1 MGRFAKPGFLHRFL
15 FFPSSVFSLFFLI
28 LNQGFDP
35 PGWPFSLLAVTIW
48 TTLTKALALDFPSQ
62 MAHIQQK
69 HLIPLAYRRYPY
81 IIPHNT
87 GRSSSLIIISFV
99 LIDRFI
105 SFSFLVV
112 PCRAFWISSDGILW
126 YHSNSTLLHNFLRWI
141 LFRILS
147 CTIFIF

>member
-1 MGRFAKPGFLHRFL
+1 MIKCSDISSWATASFTRWEIYSFANSKKVRYDIWAASQKPDFLYQFL
-15 FFPSSVFSLFFLI
+15 FFPSSIFSFFFL

-35 PGWPFSLLAVTIW
+35 PGWPFSLLALTIW
-48 TTLTKALALDFPSQ
+48 TTLTKALALDFSSQ

-99 LIDRFI
+99 LIDPLI
-105 SFSFLVV
+105 YFSF
-112 PCRAFWISSDGILW
+112 FG
-126 YHSNSTLLHNFLRWI
+126 HS
-141 LFRILS
+141 
-147 CTIFIF
+147 